1 MPEDSKKNHD
11 KKKGDPKDQRKPR
24 QRHQQGG
31 ADKKAEKKTE
41 EPKSAPKVTVPQK
54 PVYESPPPE
63 FFKNLKRETDEILKI
78 TEEESAKY
86 KKKEIQSNW
95 SKYEMPIDSYEEI
108 EEHENMGADYEK
120 LIQAPLSIGGHFQFK
135 HEKSWDMNTGPSLY
149 DKYFDINM
157 EELNIALCSI
167 PFYKRNSIDETK
179 FSETDLLTMN
189 NRSTRFKQ
197 KYYNDKSYSTP
208 ETEAQDK
215 ILRNLMKEDNVEKE
229 RDTSNDIEIKY
240 DSNLITS
247 AEVENAQHFANN
259 DNLELKAEIENEPT
273 HNVEE
278 KVKKEETLIHETK
291 PVVKPE
297 IELEEEHDDLVFG
310 NTKNLPEIKKSE
322 AQSTT
327 KEADC
332 HTKKKPVVNTESLV
346 AASVTPEVPKTKA
359 APTSAST
366 EVANIPVETKKTPV
380 IESPEDLEKWLDDF
394 LDG

>member
-11 KKKGDPKDQRKPR
+11 KKKGDPKDQRRPR
-24 QRHQQGG
+24 QRQKQSE
-31 ADKKAEKKTE
+31 AEKKTDKKTE
-41 EPKSAPKVTVPQK
+41 ESKNASKVPQK

-63 FFKNLKRETDEILKI
+63 FYKNLKRETDEILKI
-78 TEEESAKY
+78 TEEENTKY

-108 EEHENMGADYEK
+108 EEHENLGADYEK

-167 PFYKRNSIDETK
+167 PFYERNSIEEGT
-179 FSETDLLTMN
+179 FSQADILTMN

-208 ETEAQDK
+208 EIEAQDK
-215 ILRNLMKEDNVEKE
+215 ILNNLRESIKEDKVEKE
-229 RDTSNDIEIKY
+229 SNHDIDIKY
-240 DSNLITS
+240 DKERKTSVTENITD
-247 AEVENAQHFANN
+247 V
-259 DNLELKAEIENEPT
+259 NLELKTELKAEAVDAVEEIVNETNPIDTPNIEKEIENDFIFGYTSQLKKDTEDL
-273 HNVEE
+273 
-278 KVKKEETLIHETK
+278 KVQAPISVTE
-291 PVVKPE
+291 KPE
-297 IELEEEHDDLVFG
+297 CYIE
-310 NTKNLPEIKKSE
+310 
-322 AQSTT
+322 
-327 KEADC
+327 
-332 HTKKKPVVNTESLV
+332 KKPVVNKETRVVAAKVPQVDPVLV
-346 AASVTPEVPKTKA
+346 APKVTDTH
-359 APTSAST
+359 T
-366 EVANIPVETKKTPV
+366 ETKKNPV